1 MWVGEWSRP
10 AAHLS
15 ADAAAAAAAA
25 AAVPCVLFLFKLEY
39 LPKYIKIMLVHSDF

>member
-15 ADAAAAAAAA
+15 ADAAAAAAAE
-25 AAVPCVLFLFKLEY
+25 AVPCVLFLFKLEY
-39 LPKYIKIMLVHSDF
+39 LPKYIKIMLVRSDF